1 MKKMMT
7 IIDEENN
14 IEEVEVLNILYL
26 DVTEKNYVFYVEP
39 GEEENGSVSI
49 CTASCEKLD
58 DKRLR
63 IDRRLSNI
71 ERKMMKLSLNIMFG
85 LTKD

>member
-39 GEEENGSVSI
+39 GE
-49 CTASCEKLD
+49 
-58 DKRLR
+58 
-63 IDRRLSNI
+63 
-71 ERKMMKLSLNIMFG
+71 
-85 LTKD
+85 

>member
-1 MKKMMT
+1 MYFICIVSIILVT
-7 IIDEENN
+7 I
-14 IEEVEVLNILYL
+14 LPLYAN
-26 DVTEKNYVFYVEP
+26 DI
-39 GEEENGSVSI
+39 I

-63 IDRRLSNI
+63 IDRRLSNV

>member
-39 GEEENGSVSI
+39 DEEENGSVLI

>member
-39 GEEENGSVSI
+39 GEEENGSVLI

-63 IDRRLSNI
+63 IDRRLSNV

>member
-39 GEEENGSVSI
+39 GEEENGSDLI

-63 IDRRLSNI
+63 IDRRLSNV
-71 ERKMMKLSLNIMFG
+71 ERTRSLKLAHRFFARFI
-85 LTKD
+85 

>member
-1 MKKMMT
+1 MSKIMT

-14 IEEVEVLNILYL
+14 IEQVEVLNILYL
-26 DVTEKNYVFYVEP
+26 EVTEKNYVFYVES
-39 GEEENGSVSI
+39 GEEKNGTVLI

-58 DKRLR
+58 DERLR
-63 IDRRLSNI
+63 IDRRLSNV

-85 LTKD
+85 LTRD

>member
-1 MKKMMT
+1 MSKIMT

-14 IEEVEVLNILYL
+14 IEQVEVLNILYL
-26 DVTEKNYVFYVEP
+26 EVTEKNYVFYVEP
-39 GEEENGSVSI
+39 GEEKNGTVLI

-58 DKRLR
+58 DVRLR
-63 IDRRLSNI
+63 IDRRLSNV

-85 LTKD
+85 LTRD

>member
-14 IEEVEVLNILYL
+14 IEQVEVLNILYL
-26 DVTEKNYVFYVEP
+26 DVTEKNYVFYIEP
-39 GEEENGSVSI
+39 GEEKNGTVLI

-58 DKRLR
+58 EERLR

-85 LTKD
+85 LTKE

>member
-39 GEEENGSVSI
+39 GEEENGSVLI
-49 CTASCEKLD
+49 YTASCEKLD

>member
-39 GEEENGSVSI
+39 GEEENESVLI

-63 IDRRLSNI
+63 IDRRLSNV

>member
-39 GEEENGSVSI
+39 CEEENGSVLI

-63 IDRRLSNI
+63 IDRRLSNV

>member
-1 MKKMMT
+1 MT

-14 IEEVEVLNILYL
+14 IEQVEVLNILYL
-26 DVTEKNYVFYVEP
+26 EVTEKNYVFYVEP
-39 GEEENGSVSI
+39 GEGKNGTVLI

-63 IDRRLSNI
+63 IDRRLSNV